1 MPPCHPTRTA
11 RQTLAESD
19 EDVRRAT
26 APSPRSV
33 AAVSP
38 WRPTQRP
45 PVALLTVCDDGR
57 PDGEVIRIRAERFVI
72 GRTDGDL
79 TVPHDALMSTRHAE
93 ITRQQVGGLWRWV
106 LTDLQSTNGLFLR
119 LSRTMLKDRREFLAG
134 GGRYRFDAPDGEPDI
149 TTDHLPSE
157 AAAAGTQRPSEVA
170 GRPPA
175 MTELVGGGIGN
186 RVVLTRA
193 EYWIG
198 TDPACA
204 VCRPDDPFCEPRQV
218 RVYRTG
224 NGWLAD
230 HPKTVNGLWV
240 RLPQMVAERT
250 VQFQLGEQRFKLVV

>member
-1 MPPCHPTRTA
+1 MPADLDRP
-11 RQTLAESD
+11 QTVAESD
-19 EDVRRAT
+19 EDVRQAT
-26 APSPRSV
+26 PPAGP

-57 PDGEVIRIRAERFVI
+57 PDGEVVRIRADRFVI

-106 LTDLQSTNGLFLR
+106 LTDLQSTNGLFVR
-119 LSRTMLKDRREFLAG
+119 LSRSTLIDRREFLAG
-134 GGRYRFDAPDGEPDI
+134 GGRYRFDAPDGEPDGTI
-149 TTDHLPSE
+149 DHLPGGPTP
-157 AAAAGTQRPSEVA
+157 AAGTQGPRVLA
-170 GRPPA
+170 GRPA
-175 MTELVGGGIGN
+175 ALTELVGGGIGN
-186 RVVLTRA
+186 RVVLTRP

-198 TDPACA
+198 TDPGCA
-204 VCRPDDPFCEPRQV
+204 VCRPDDPFCAPRQV
-218 RVYRTG
+218 RVYRDAK
-224 NGWLAD
+224 GWAAD
-230 HPKTVNGLWV
+230 HPKTANGLWV